1 MEEEIEH
8 LKELKEELSYIL
20 DKTNLASETYF
31 KYHRKIMAIE
41 FVLNELERLQ
51 KGINS
56 LMQSRK
62 KWKDRYYKLKT
73 ENSNISRELLHRTDE
88 LNKLLEENKQLKISN
103 AVYVKDNGYLM
114 ENSIL
119 KSAIRNK
126 IEELENSNG
135 YAMEID
141 TLKELLG
148 DK

>member
-1 MEEEIEH
+1 MKEEIKILRTFLEDRMAVYNEDLDIC
-8 LKELKEELSYIL
+8 LKNVL
-20 DKTNLASETYF
+20 D
-31 KYHRKIMAIE
+31 
-41 FVLNELERLQ
+41 ELERLQ
-51 KGINS
+51 K
-56 LMQSRK
+56 
-62 KWKDRYYKLKT
+62 
-73 ENSNISRELLHRTDE
+73 
-88 LNKLLEENKQLKISN
+88 ENKQLKISN